1 MSPVRRVVR
10 VIAATSTVAAL
21 AMVSVAAAQADPV
34 APAGC
39 QLSALSQPFLSWG
52 DSATYA
58 LFPGADGSFDGW
70 SLTGGA
76 GQVAG
81 GYGGGTALGLPDG
94 AVATSTGGCTNIPH
108 PTTRFFMRTDTPG
121 ATLHVASVYDNGTE
135 TVAIPLGTVTPGAD
149 WAPSPPLRIK
159 PVVVAAL
166 LGGTAD
172 VTVQFTATGGPVQ
185 IDDVYVDP
193 YGRH

>member
-1 MSPVRRVVR
+1 M
-10 VIAATSTVAAL
+10 AATTTVA
-21 AMVSVAAAQADPV
+21 VVAVFGVGAAQADPL

-58 LFPGADGSFDGW
+58 LFPGGDGSFAGW
-70 SLTGGA
+70 ALTGGA
-76 GQVAG
+76 AQVAG
-81 GYGGGTALGLPDG
+81 GYAGSPALVLPSGG
-94 AVATSTGGCTNIPH
+94 VVTSPGGCTNIPH

-121 ATLHVASVYDNGTE
+121 AMLQVASIYDNGTE